1 MNALA
6 RNLADQELARGLA
19 ESILGKSL
27 GSDWD
32 NLAVRLRDQVIHE
45 LEIEACDLERK
56 IESEGEEKA
65 KVSKRATLY
74 FLTLL
79 EMRTGKTF
87 SIALYEILITSEIMG
102 SDKILEYLSMPEVK
116 LSAEAFMDV
125 LIYAIMRLN
134 EPVVRELIKY
144 ATIAKNHNVYNL
156 KCYLPA
162 FYHDMYYDKVRRI
175 TEIIEQWRDRILA
188 SQRELLSHFDNGGGR
203 I

>member
-32 NLAVRLRDQVIHE
+32 TLAVRLRDQVIHE
-45 LEIEACDLERK
+45 LETEACDLERK
-56 IESEGEEKA
+56 IESEDEDSA
-65 KVSKRATLY
+65 KESKRATLY

-79 EMRTGKTF
+79 EKRTGKSF

-116 LSAEAFMDV
+116 LSAEALVDV

-144 ATIAKNHNVYNL
+144 ATIARTYNVYNL
-156 KCYLPA
+156 ECYLPA

-175 TEIIEQWRDRILA
+175 TEIIEQWRDRILT
-188 SQRELLSHFDNGGGR
+188 SQRELLSHFGDGGGR

>member
-32 NLAVRLRDQVIHE
+32 TLAVRLRDQVIHE
-45 LEIEACDLERK
+45 LETEACDLERK
-56 IESEGEEKA
+56 IESEDKDTA
-65 KVSKRATLY
+65 KESKRASLN

-116 LSAEAFMDV
+116 LSAEALVDV

-175 TEIIEQWRDRILA
+175 TEIIEEWRDRILA